1 VGSAQRRHGRAFLQH
16 GSILISV
23 DGPRLRTL
31 FPTTADP
38 LAPLTTLEA
47 ALGHRPKFDDVAA
60 ALEAAFEGEHGLTLT
75 PGGLTAEETARMESL
90 VRGRY
95 ATEAWL
101 AGPA

>member
-1 VGSAQRRHGRAFLQH
+1 VLLG
-16 GSILISV
+16 V
-23 DGPRLRTL
+23 DAPRLRTL

-60 ALEAAFEGEHGLTLT
+60 ALASAFEGEHGLTLA
-75 PGGLTAEETARMESL
+75 PGGLTAEETARMETL
-90 VRGRY
+90 VRERY

-101 AGPA
+101 AGSV